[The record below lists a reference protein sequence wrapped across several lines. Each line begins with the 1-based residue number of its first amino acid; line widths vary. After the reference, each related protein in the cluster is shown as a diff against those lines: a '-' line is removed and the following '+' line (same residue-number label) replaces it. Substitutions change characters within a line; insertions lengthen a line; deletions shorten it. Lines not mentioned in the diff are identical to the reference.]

1 MPYSLREF
9 SFSTSL
15 KFFLLF
21 TIIITLCCFI
31 GIASRPLSFL
41 AFFWPANSVFLGLL
55 LRFPQTRQIGSFAGA
70 FTGYMIADLVN
81 GTPLFLTLILT
92 ISNYLYVV
100 TTLALAI
107 LFNRHIKAAYQG
119 YSYLLLFALCGIGS
133 ITGALFAATF
143 VPMFNTKFMIGSF
156 WAEFGYWVT
165 SELQNALLLLPIIL
179 NIPPYLKIKNHLKGN
194 RIYIKAIDFCLYSLF

>member
-92 ISNYLYVV
+92 ISN
-100 TTLALAI
+100 
-107 LFNRHIKAAYQG
+107 
-119 YSYLLLFALCGIGS
+119 
-133 ITGALFAATF
+133 
-143 VPMFNTKFMIGSF
+143 
-156 WAEFGYWVT
+156 
-165 SELQNALLLLPIIL
+165 
-179 NIPPYLKIKNHLKGN
+179 
-194 RIYIKAIDFCLYSLF
+194 